1 MLVGVAAIVHYAQV
15 WLQFHTDFVSVLIW
29 LLCDFW
35 ICRPTLSLLQ
45 HWEGS
50 GWSATLLRF
59 CPMCLI
65 WSPTLVQL
73 RPTWRL
79 FTLEDVCPL
88 SWEQLWAA
96 CWGRKHRLQLPKK
109 YVKPLVNKWRQ
120 WVRTIFLHSRPVES
134 YWHFTEA
141 AIFQLSSTVRSNFV
155 LMGKD
160 SSSAFCFKCSEVEF
174 CFKSDCMTLACYS
187 RLQMHC
193 QNPRMEVEKKTL
205 RLPSLLV

>member
-1 MLVGVAAIVHYAQV
+1 MLNNLIRLELLIASWCCCYCALCSSL
-15 WLQFHTDFVSVLIW
+15 LQFHTDFVSVLIW

-35 ICRPTLSLLQ
+35 ICRPMLSLLQ

-59 CPMCLI
+59 CPMCSI
-65 WSPTLVQL
+65 WSPILVQL

-96 CWGRKHRLQLPKK
+96 CWERKHRLQLPKK
-109 YVKPLVNKWRQ
+109 YVKPLVNKWRP

-134 YWHFTEA
+134 CCHFHWGSH
-141 AIFQLSSTVRSNFV
+141 F
-155 LMGKD
+155 
-160 SSSAFCFKCSEVEF
+160 SAFFYCEE
-174 CFKSDCMTLACYS
+174 
-187 RLQMHC
+187 
-193 QNPRMEVEKKTL
+193 
-205 RLPSLLV
+205 